1 MFQLMVF
8 VFRAAVARRRRPVR
22 RSPGPGRKP
31 DCREAEEAMPEQERE
46 HASVLAGVQ
55 AIQGAH
61 QAAVHS
67 EELGTTFSGVKNEIG
82 TFVGTFTLARTLCMA
97 TDCK

>member
-1 MFQLMVF
+1 MLQLMVF
-8 VFRAAVARRRRPVR
+8 VLRAAVARRRRPVR

-61 QAAVHS
+61 QEAVHS
-67 EELGTTFSGVKNEIG
+67 KELGNAVSQIQTFFIGRIKNYFIKYIS
-82 TFVGTFTLARTLCMA
+82 LI
-97 TDCK
+97 DY